1 MLEQIEDLAYKT
13 LSIEEIAVLVDV
25 EVSRLRLLIDDQSTD
40 EYRAFA
46 RGRARIKRD
55 LFSNIVDLAK
65 KGSPQAEQLII
76 SKLK

>member
-1 MLEQIEDLAYKT
+1 MLEQIEELAYKT
-13 LSIEEIAVLVDV
+13 LSIEEIAVLIDVDT
-25 EVSRLRLLIDDQSTD
+25 SKLRLLIDDQSSD
-40 EYRAFA
+40 EYKAFA

>member
-25 EVSRLRLLIDDQSTD
+25 DVSRLRLLIDDQSTD